1 MASAAFGVRQKSD
14 RVDRARFSYLL
25 RQALA
30 LPPRRLLA
38 KAAGFAKRRALTAWQ
53 RRQDFVHGSHLP
65 LERGLPWRN
74 RVSIDAKEIAPDLL
88 EPLRLLGDCYRRH
101 RFDLL
106 GSSWV
111 DVRYGIRFPGF
122 AGHAFPAGPTV
133 VAQPGGGWLDG
144 RVNGSNL
151 AAARDLW
158 RRIDEPSYQPIDW
171 QLDFRSGYRWR
182 ADAHFSEL
190 AIPVDI
196 GADVKVPWELGRLQ
210 HLPQLALCAILA
222 AARVGGFAPAA
233 EYVRELRCQLI
244 DFLALNPPRFGVNWM
259 CPMDVGIR
267 IANILLAIDLLIGA
281 ADGPG
286 RALIDQDLVDIVL
299 RAAREH
305 ADHIAAHLEWS
316 ERGRSNHYL
325 ANLVGVLWAAAH
337 LPTDGRTD
345 AMFAFAAT
353 ELLLESGRQF
363 GPDGGNYE
371 GSTNYHRLSGE
382 LVLFGAALLAGLQ
395 PDDLARLDAARLDA
409 LRVRA
414 PRRAGP
420 LRRYPLPDGGSTI
433 VPPQLCDK
441 LFCAGELT
449 RAATRPDGGI
459 VQIGDTDSGRLFKLT
474 PVGRSEET
482 QNGRVFREDALDHRA
497 MVAGVG
503 ALFGVADDARTVDSI
518 VIARLA
524 AGRSFPLP
532 APSRLGDHGDLDSIV
547 AAIEALPSEC
557 RRRRHVKFAKPVS
570 IQAWRRSAVPD
581 FGLYTFAADGAFV
594 AFRCAP
600 RPPPE
605 APLGHTHD
613 DNLAVDYVLGD
624 ERRIDPGTLCYTPSR
639 MLRDRYRG
647 ADAHDIVRA
656 RDWDIAAPGP
666 DLFALDH
673 VAWATCLAWQPHG
686 VAGEIAAPRG
696 RLLRALMLT
705 ESGLDILDGVEP
717 PNRLRQV
724 SRQIEVAIGYGELQS
739 TPPGPQ

>member
-1 MASAAFGVRQKSD
+1 MATAALGVRQKSD
-14 RVDRARFSYLL
+14 RVDRARFAYLL
-25 RQALA
+25 RQATA
-30 LPPRRLLA
+30 LPPRRLVA

-53 RRQDFVHGSHLP
+53 RRKDFVQGSHLP
-65 LERGLPWRN
+65 LERGLRWRN
-74 RVSIDAKEIAPDLL
+74 RVSIDAKEIAPDLH

-106 GSSWV
+106 GSGWV
-111 DVRYGIRFPGF
+111 EVRYGMTCAGF
-122 AGHAFPAGPTV
+122 AGHAFPPCPTV
-133 VAQPGGGWLDG
+133 VAQPDGDWLDG

-158 RRIDEPSYQPIDW
+158 RHIDDPSYRPIDW

-190 AIPVDI
+190 TIPADI

-222 AARVGGFAPAA
+222 AAGAGGFAPAV

-244 DFLALNPPRFGVNWM
+244 DFLAVNPPRFGVNWM

-267 IANILLAIDLLIGA
+267 IANILLAIDLLIAVPGGA
-281 ADGPG
+281 AGK
-286 RALIDQDLVDIVL
+286 LIDQDLVDIVM
-299 RAAREH
+299 RSAREH

-325 ANLVGVLWAAAH
+325 ANLVGLLWAAGH
-337 LPTDGRTD
+337 LPSDGRTD

-353 ELLLESGRQF
+353 ELLQEGERQF
-363 GPDGGNYE
+363 GADGGNYE

-382 LVLFGAALLAGLQ
+382 LVLFGVALLVGLS
-395 PDDLARLDAARLDA
+395 PDDLARLDAARPEA

-414 PRRAGP
+414 PWRAGP

-433 VPPQLCDK
+433 VPPQLRDK
-441 LFCAGELT
+441 LFCAGALT

-482 QNGRVFREDALDHRA
+482 RNGRVFREDALDHRA
-497 MVAGVG
+497 LVAGVG

-518 VIARLA
+518 VITRLA

-532 APSRLGDHGDLDSIV
+532 APSRYGDHGDLDSVI
-547 AAIEALPSEC
+547 AAIEALPAEC
-557 RRRRHVKFAKPVS
+557 HRRRHVKFAKPLP
-570 IQAWRRSAVPD
+570 IQAWRRSAFPD
-581 FGLYTFAADGAFV
+581 FGLYTFAAGGAFI

-605 APLGHTHD
+605 APLGHIHD
-613 DNLAVDYVLGD
+613 DNLAVEYVLGE

-647 ADAHDIVRA
+647 ADAHDVVRA
-656 RDWDIAAPGP
+656 RDWDVAASGP
-666 DLFALDH
+666 ELFALDH

-686 VAGEIAAPRG
+686 AAGEVVAPRG
-696 RLLRALMLT
+696 RLLRALRLT
-705 ESGLDILDGVEP
+705 ESGLDILDGIEP
-717 PNRLRQV
+717 PNCLRPV
-724 SRQIEVAIGYGELQS
+724 APPIEIAIGYGELQS
-739 TPPGPQ
+739 APFGPQ